1 MFLMGAAP
9 SLLTST
15 IESMGTLSD
24 RFGALL
30 EQMKESDRRL
40 QELIE
45 KHLDDT
51 QEHLNELRRI
61 SEDV

>member
-1 MFLMGAAP
+1 MFLMGATHHYSP
-9 SLLTST
+9 HLDN
-15 IESMGTLSD
+15 MGTLSD

-51 QEHLNELRRI
+51 QHHLNELKRI
-61 SEDV
+61 NEEM

>member
-1 MFLMGAAP
+1 
-9 SLLTST
+9 
-15 IESMGTLSD
+15 MGTLSD

-51 QEHLNELRRI
+51 QHHLNELKRI
-61 SEDV
+61 NEEM

>member
-1 MFLMGAAP
+1 MG
-9 SLLTST
+9 
-15 IESMGTLSD
+15 ILSD
-24 RFGALL
+24 RLGQLI
-30 EQMKESDRRL
+30 EQMQESDRRL

>member
-1 MFLMGAAP
+1 MGRITDQ
-9 SLLTST
+9 LTEL
-15 IESMGTLSD
+15 IK
-24 RFGALL
+24 
-30 EQMKESDRRL
+30 QMEESDRRL

-51 QEHLNELRRI
+51 QHHLNELRRI